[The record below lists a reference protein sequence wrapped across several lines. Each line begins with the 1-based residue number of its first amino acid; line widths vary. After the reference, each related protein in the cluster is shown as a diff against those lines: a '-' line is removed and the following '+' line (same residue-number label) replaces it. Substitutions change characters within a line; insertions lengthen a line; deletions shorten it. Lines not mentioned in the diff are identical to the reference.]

1 MDRVDIMVLVLGV
14 FSIILLLY
22 FLTVFGN
29 DTSQRYLTSFSAGVL
44 GVLLGFLLNR
54 KVDKQKDNRVKK
66 DFLKLIYEELTKIK
80 GQLHP
85 PKEIY
90 ILYTDIWDSMVSSGL
105 IRLLN
110 SDQVSKLSRL
120 YKAIKGTSYEAEW
133 VRRNY
138 EELCTIPDID
148 FAKKLATQDNAVL
161 NRDRQYERMKGL
173 NQDIDNVLKEK
184 WWNS

>member
-1 MDRVDIMVLVLGV
+1 MMYALGAISIVLM
-14 FSIILLLY
+14 IY
-22 FLTVFGN
+22 FLLIFGN
-29 DTSQRYLTSFSAGVL
+29 DTSLRFLTSFSAGIL
-44 GVLLGFLLNR
+44 GVLLGFELNR
-54 KVDKQKDNRVKK
+54 KVDKQKDNRIKK

-105 IRLLN
+105 IRLLD

-120 YKAIKGTSYEAEW
+120 YKGIKGTSYEAEW

-138 EELCTIPDID
+138 EELCTIPDTD
-148 FAKKLATQDNAVL
+148 FPKKLCTQNNAVL
-161 NRDRQYERMKGL
+161 NRDRHYERMKNL
-173 NQDIDNVLKEK
+173 NQEIDNVLEEK
-184 WWNS
+184 WWNN